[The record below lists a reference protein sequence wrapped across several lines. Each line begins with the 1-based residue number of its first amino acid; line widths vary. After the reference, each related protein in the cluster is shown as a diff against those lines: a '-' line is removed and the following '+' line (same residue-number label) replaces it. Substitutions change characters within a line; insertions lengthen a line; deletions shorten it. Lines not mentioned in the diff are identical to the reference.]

1 VLPNPS
7 SNGLYSIVYPYYKRG
22 DLLEWLLQNPRGVS
36 ISQKWKWVEQL
47 VDTVAFLHEELN
59 VAHMD
64 LSLENIFLDEFFNVV
79 LADFGQAVCPADEP
93 IYASMHS
100 KRNYES
106 PDRSLSN
113 PCYPKCC
120 DIWSLGV
127 CIYSIFFGHFPF
139 QKNSFKLE
147 FFGDIKVH
155 SEYIAMTRFVLFL
168 LFIY

>member
-1 VLPNPS
+1 MLANPS
-7 SNGLYSIVYPYYKRG
+7 SHGLYGIVYPYYKRG

-64 LSLENIFLDEFFNVV
+64 LSLENIFLDDLFNVV

-100 KRNYES
+100 KRNYEA
-106 PDRSLSN
+106 PDRSLPN

-139 QKNSFKLE
+139 QKNCYKLE

-155 SEYIAMTRFVLFL
+155 SEYIAMTRFVLL
-168 LFIY
+168 LFSVY